1 MDPSPMRRH
10 RSFIGPVI
18 LICIGVFFLIANL
31 VPSFDPWLILMRY
44 WPVILIVIGLGKV
57 WDYYAS
63 RRDGG
68 ATGGSNASGVLI
80 AVILLILLLGLGVW
94 RTGRRNIV
102 RGSEQHNSKS
112 VDLQGATAVTA
123 NLNFPA
129 GQLNIDGGSSHL
141 IDADFSYTGNS
152 VNAGPQMDYN
162 VSSGHG
168 QLNVNENNDQV
179 RFGTHD
185 DRWDLHFNNDVPLD
199 LTLQMGA
206 GESNL
211 HMADMNLSHLE
222 VHMGAGQ
229 MLLDLNGPRKQN
241 LSADIHGGVGQ
252 ARIRL
257 PKDVGV
263 RAHATGGIG
272 SVNTH
277 GFTKQGDDY
286 VNAAYGKTPTSIDLS
301 VEGGIGEIDLDEE

>member
-1 MDPSPMRRH
+1 MNPSPMRRH

-18 LICIGVFFLIANL
+18 LICIGVFFLVANL

-44 WPVILIVIGLGKV
+44 WPVILILIGLGKV
-57 WDYYAS
+57 WDYYAA
-63 RRDGG
+63 RRDTGS
-68 ATGGSNASGVLI
+68 TGGSDVSGVLI
-80 AVILLILLLGLGVW
+80 AVVLLILLLGLGVW
-94 RTGRRNIV
+94 RTGRRNITS
-102 RGSEQHNSKS
+102 GNEKQETKT

-129 GQLNIDGGSSHL
+129 GQLNINGGSSHL
-141 IDADFSYTGNS
+141 VDADFSYNDS
-152 VNAGPQMDYN
+152 NVGPHLDYS

-168 QLNVNENNDQV
+168 QLNVSENNTQV
-179 RFGTHD
+179 HFANHD
-185 DRWDLHFNNDVPLD
+185 DTWDLHFNNDVPLD

-211 HMADMNLSHLE
+211 HLADLNLTHLQ
-222 VHMGAGQ
+222 VHMGVGQ
-229 MLLDLNGPRKQN
+229 MLLDLTGERRQN
-241 LSADIHGGVGQ
+241 LSVDIHGGVGQ

-257 PKDVGV
+257 PKDIGV

-272 SVNTH
+272 GINVH
-277 GFTKQGDDY
+277 GLTKEADDY

-301 VEGGIGEIDLDEE
+301 VEGGIGEIDLDQE